1 MYIGKYVHR
10 RVFKEKCKQVGWVM
24 QVIFDFLRKISGG
37 KLTQKQVNA
46 ANQVIANTTGSMVA
60 NMLGIAVDEMSVSN
74 QGVDLICDFEGKRL
88 AAYDDG
94 VGVWTIGFGTTIYP
108 NGIKVKKGDTCTL
121 DQAKSYMVH
130 DLKKFEQAVN
140 GAVNIALNQNQFDA
154 LVSLAYNIGT
164 GAFNKSTLVKKLNA
178 GDISGAADQFDVWIN
193 AGGKRMQGLV
203 NRRVKEKA
211 LFLS

>member
-1 MYIGKYVHR
+1 MR
-10 RVFKEKCKQVGWVM
+10 A
-24 QVIFDFLRKISGG
+24 IFDFLRKISGG

-46 ANQVIANTTGSMVA
+46 ANQVIATVTGSTVA
-60 NMLGIAVDEMSVSN
+60 NMLGIALDEMSVSN
-74 QGVDLICDFEGKRL
+74 SGVDIICDFEGKRL
-88 AAYDDG
+88 VAYDDG

-108 NGIKVKKGDTCTL
+108 NGIKVKKGDTCTEA
-121 DQAKSYMVH
+121 QAKSYMAH

-154 LVSLAYNIGT
+154 LVSLTYNIGT

-178 GDISGAADQFDVWIN
+178 GDIRGAADQFDVWIN

-203 NRRVKEKA
+203 NRRAREKA
-211 LFLS
+211 LYLACLK